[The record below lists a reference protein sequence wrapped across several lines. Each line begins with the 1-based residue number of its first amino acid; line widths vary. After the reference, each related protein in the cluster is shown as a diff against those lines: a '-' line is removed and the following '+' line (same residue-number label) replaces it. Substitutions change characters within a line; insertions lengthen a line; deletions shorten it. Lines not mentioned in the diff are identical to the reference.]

1 MGFVQFHYRTS
12 LSASTPTPFAT
23 FVAVLNILFE
33 DYYLLAINK
42 PAGLSSERGAGRHDS
57 AETDALLYF
66 TQQLQQNSTSKRLK
80 STPFLR
86 LAHRLDRPT
95 SGILLMAKT
104 KTALTDLMLQF
115 EQREAQKIYH
125 AMTERKPQTLE
136 GHLKNWLTKDET
148 GKKSAIREHGGG
160 NRQLAE
166 LFYSTLPSTGPG
178 ALLELRPT
186 TGRFHQ
192 IRAQLAHIGCP
203 IVGDVLYGAKPWR
216 EHEIK
221 LHAHRLTFRHPK
233 SGEMMTLEC
242 PATWEQR

>member
-1 MGFVQFHYRTS
+1 
-12 LSASTPTPFAT
+12 
-23 FVAVLNILFE
+23 VLNILFE

-42 PAGLSSERGAGRHDS
+42 PAGLSSERGAGRHPS

-104 KTALTDLMLQF
+104 KTALADLMLQF
-115 EQREAQKIYH
+115 EQREAKKTYL

-136 GHLKNWLTKDET
+136 GTLKNWLAKDET
-148 GKKSAIREHGGG
+148 GKKSAIREKEGRGA
-160 NRQLAE
+160 QKAE
-166 LFYSTLPSTGPG
+166 LSYTTLTANGPG
-178 ALLELRPT
+178 TLLEVQPL

-203 IVGDVLYGAKPWR
+203 VVGDVLYGAKPWR

-221 LHAHRLTFRHPK
+221 LHACRLTFRHPK

-242 PATWEQR
+242 PAEW